1 MLKRFA
7 AFYRPHLGLFIA
19 DLVCALLLSAINL
32 VYPMI
37 TRRMINEFI
46 PGGLVRQLVIF
57 AAILLALYVLKL
69 FLNYFVSY
77 WGHLVGVYMQ
87 ADMRSKLFDHL
98 QRLPVSFFDDN
109 KTGAMMSRIIN
120 DLFEVSELAH
130 HGPEDLFISAL
141 LLIGSF
147 ILMSSICL
155 PLTLIVFASIPV
167 LVAFAALKRLQMNK
181 AFKAA
186 REQVSVINAGL
197 ENSISGIRVSKA
209 YDNREAENRLFG
221 EGNKKFVSARSEAY
235 KHMGQFHAG
244 STFIGD
250 VLQVIMYISGGLFCM
265 NGSIDF
271 GDLAAFVLY
280 ISVFM
285 DPVKRLISF
294 VEQYQ
299 DGMTGFSRYC
309 EIMDQPVEEDSPDA
323 EDIRDVRGDIAFD
336 DVSFSYNE
344 NTEVLSHL
352 SFVIPSGRT
361 LALVGPSGGGKTTI
375 CNLIPRFYEPSSGK
389 ITLDGRDVKKI
400 TLSSLR
406 KNVGIVS
413 QDVFLF
419 DSTVYD
425 NIAYGCGEVTREQ
438 VEAAAKRANIHDF
451 VMSLP
456 DGYETLVGERGV
468 KLSGGQK
475 QRVSIA
481 RVFLKDPPVL
491 ILDEATSA
499 LDNVT
504 EALIQQSLDELT
516 RGRTTLV
523 VAHRLTT
530 VMHADEILVVTSD
543 GIAERGTHAGLLE
556 KDGVYAT
563 LWRGAVGAENG
574 KIEIKE

>member
-1 MLKRFA
+1 MLKRFIS
-7 AFYRPHLGLFIA
+7 FYRPHIGLFSA
-19 DLVCALLLSAINL
+19 DLICALILSGINL

-37 TRRMINEFI
+37 TRRMINVLI
-46 PGGLVRQLVIF
+46 PGGLLRELVIL
-57 AAILLALYVLKL
+57 AAVLLGLYVLKL

-87 ADMRSKLFDHL
+87 ADMRAKIFDHL

-109 KTGAMMSRIIN
+109 KTGAMMSRILN

-130 HGPEDLFISAL
+130 HGPEDLFISAIML
-141 LLIGSF
+141 VGSF
-147 ILMSSICL
+147 ILMASICL
-155 PLTLIVFASIPV
+155 PLTLIVFAFIPV
-167 LVAFAALKRLQMNK
+167 LVAFAAVKRLRMMR
-181 AFKAA
+181 AFAAA
-186 REQVSVINAGL
+186 REQVGVINAGL

-209 YDNREAENRLFG
+209 YDNRETENRLFG

-235 KHMGQFHAG
+235 KQMGQFHAG

-250 VLQVIMYISGGLFCM
+250 VLQVVMYIAGGVFCM

-299 DGMTGFSRYC
+299 DGMTGFARFC
-309 EIMDQPVEEDSPDA
+309 EIMDQPVEQDAPDA
-323 EDIRDVRGDIAFD
+323 EELTDVSGDVAFD

-352 SFVIPSGRT
+352 SFAIPSGRT

-375 CNLIPRFYEPSSGK
+375 CNLIPRFYEPTSGR
-389 ITLDGRDVKKI
+389 ITLDGKDVKKL

-406 KNVGIVS
+406 KSVGIVS

-425 NIAYGCGEVTREQ
+425 NIAYGCGDVTKEQ
-438 VEAAAKRANIHDF
+438 VEEAAKRANIHDF

-530 VMHADEILVVTSD
+530 VMHADEILVVTSN
-543 GIAERGTHAGLLE
+543 GIEERGTHAQLLE
-556 KDGVYAT
+556 KNGVYAS
-563 LWRGAVGAENG
+563 LWRGAVVTAG
-574 KIEIKE
+574 